1 MTRALIGVLPNLVS
15 LARLL
20 AAPLVVWL
28 CLSGL
33 WQPAFWVFVAASAS
47 DGLDGF
53 LARRLDAR
61 TNLGAYLDAVADK
74 VLLVSVFLTLGH
86 SGHIPLWLVILVV
99 SRDVLIVGGV
109 LLLNTLDQRPALAP
123 LLIGKVNTV
132 VQLLLAGVV
141 LGNLGFHLV
150 GAEVVA
156 VLAWVTA
163 ATTFVSGGAYLV
175 GWGRGLVRS

>member
-15 LARLL
+15 VARLL
-20 AAPLVVWL
+20 AVPVVVWL

-33 WQPAFWVFVAASAS
+33 WRPAFWVFFAASAS

-53 LARRLDAR
+53 LARRLDAK

-74 VLLVSVFLTLGH
+74 VLLVSVYLVLGH

-99 SRDVLIVGGV
+99 SRDALIVGGV
-109 LLLNTLDQRPALAP
+109 LLLNTLDQRPTLAP

-132 VQLLLAGVV
+132 MQLLLAGIV
-141 LGNLGFHLV
+141 LADLAFDLV
-150 GAEVVA
+150 GEPIVS
-156 VLAWVTA
+156 VLVWAAA

-175 GWGRGLVRS
+175 AWGRGLMRS

>member
-15 LARLL
+15 VARLL
-20 AAPLVVWL
+20 AVPVVVWL

-74 VLLVSVFLTLGH
+74 VLLVSVYLVLGYF
-86 SGHIPLWLVILVV
+86 GHIPLWLVILVV

-123 LLIGKVNTV
+123 LMIGKVNTV
-132 VQLLLAGVV
+132 VQLLLACAV
-141 LGNLGFHLV
+141 LGNLGFGLAGEAAVTTLV
-150 GAEVVA
+150 WAA
-156 VLAWVTA
+156 A
-163 ATTFVSGGAYLV
+163 ATTFVSGAAYLV
-175 GWGRGLVRS
+175 GWGRGLMRS